1 MIPLN
6 AQSTWMEPAKSIYEE
21 LLALDRDFDAVL
33 SFCMAFPAAD
43 FAECAPMVWGYG
55 ELAAQAVQRLG
66 DRVAEPTQW
75 RLTTLDAAE
84 AVTKAMALAAHSG
97 KPVVMADT
105 QDNPGAGGDSN
116 TTGLLHALLQQGAGR
131 RFPGQVALGLMFDP
145 EAAAMAAAAGVGA
158 TISTTLGKAV
168 PTFTGQLSD
177 TPVRGAF
184 KVRAVHEGTV
194 TLKGQMMTGLAVHL
208 GPCACLEIEGVLVAV
223 ASGKK
228 QMLDRELFR
237 MVGIE
242 PEAMKIIVVKSSNHF
257 RADFTPLV
265 ANAATDILIAKAAGP
280 MAADPADLPWKIC
293 PVHPAQALE
302 PFPVPA
308 LEYPMTPSA
317 PSSDLADCTATEL
330 LQLYKAGEASPVQAT
345 AAVLAR
351 IDTLNPTVNA
361 FCLVAHE
368 SAMQTARNSEARWQR
383 FRNKGEPC
391 GELDGVPVSI
401 KDLILTRG
409 MPTLRGSHTV
419 DAKQPWDV
427 DAPVTA
433 RLREAGAVILGKTN
447 TPEFGCKGETNSPRS
462 GITRNPWDLSKTPG
476 GSSGGAAAAIAAGM
490 GPLAM
495 GTDGAGSVR
504 IPAAFCG
511 NFGLKPSFGRVP
523 AYPLSPF
530 GSVAHLGPHSR
541 SVRDAALMMN
551 VLKKPD
557 DRDWTSLPPDPSDYL
572 QGLEDGVRGLRI
584 AWSPTLGYAKNVHP
598 EVARS
603 VAQAVAQLVELGA
616 HVELIDPGF
625 EDPLE
630 ITTGLWFAGAWTVWN
645 TLSAEQQALTDP
657 DLRAEALLVKPAR
670 LSCNACICGVAL

>member
-1 MIPLN
+1 
-6 AQSTWMEPAKSIYEE
+6 
-21 LLALDRDFDAVL
+21 
-33 SFCMAFPAAD
+33 
-43 FAECAPMVWGYG
+43 
-55 ELAAQAVQRLG
+55 
-66 DRVAEPTQW
+66 
-75 RLTTLDAAE
+75 
-84 AVTKAMALAAHSG
+84 
-97 KPVVMADT
+97 
-105 QDNPGAGGDSN
+105 
-116 TTGLLHALLQQGAGR
+116 
-131 RFPGQVALGLMFDP
+131 
-145 EAAAMAAAAGVGA
+145 
-158 TISTTLGKAV
+158 
-168 PTFTGQLSD
+168 
-177 TPVRGAF
+177 
-184 KVRAVHEGTV
+184 
-194 TLKGQMMTGLAVHL
+194 
-208 GPCACLEIEGVLVAV
+208 
-223 ASGKK
+223 
-228 QMLDRELFR
+228 
-237 MVGIE
+237 
-242 PEAMKIIVVKSSNHF
+242 
-257 RADFTPLV
+257 
-265 ANAATDILIAKAAGP
+265 
-280 MAADPADLPWKIC
+280 
-293 PVHPAQALE
+293 
-302 PFPVPA
+302 
-308 LEYPMTPSA
+308 MTPSA

-657 DLRAEALLVKPAR
+657 DLRAEALLGEKLSMLELQRLHLRRGALGSHMRQFMRRFDLLVTPSVAVPAFEAR
-670 LSCNACICGVAL
+670 PAGHSPMDSAAMLGWTPFSYPFNLTQQPASTVPCGVTTAGLPIGLQFVGPMFGDALVLRASRAYEAARTGMVDFKRPVALAS